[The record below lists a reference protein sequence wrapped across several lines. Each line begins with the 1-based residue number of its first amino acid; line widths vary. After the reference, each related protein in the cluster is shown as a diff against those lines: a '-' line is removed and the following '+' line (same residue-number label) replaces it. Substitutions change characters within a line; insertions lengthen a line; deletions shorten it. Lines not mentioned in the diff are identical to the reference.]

1 MTRPRILLPT
11 SYSENPKS
19 PFEEIRLPADYV
31 AAIIQAGG
39 EPLLV
44 PPLGD
49 RQVWQSIVSRGHG
62 LLLPGGPDI
71 VPAAYGQAPHKE
83 TKSSPTKRW
92 ENDSRL
98 MQWADQRRL
107 PVMGICLG
115 MQTINVCRR
124 GTLIQH
130 LPDIDPR
137 LQLHTRGTGRMRPR
151 HHVIVESDT
160 ILAGIVGHGRLD
172 VNTSHHQAV
181 DELGR
186 DLAVSAHSED
196 HLLVEAIEDTRA
208 DRFVLGVQWHPEELI
223 NEPAHAA
230 LFATLVNRAA
240 QWRHDHADTGAMV

>member
-11 SYSENPKS
+11 SYSENQQS

-31 AAIIQAGG
+31 SAIVQAGG

-49 RQVWQSIVSRGHG
+49 DQVWQSIVSRGHG
-62 LLLPGGPDI
+62 LLLPGGADI
-71 VPAAYGQAPHKE
+71 VPSAYGRLPHKE
-83 TKSSPTKRW
+83 TDPSPHKRW

-98 MQWADQRRL
+98 MQWADEHRL
-107 PVMGICLG
+107 PVLGICLG

-137 LQLHTRGTGRMRPR
+137 LQLHKRGNGRMRAR
-151 HHVIVESDT
+151 HHVLVESNT
-160 ILAGIVGHGRLD
+160 LLAEIVGAGCLD

-181 DELGR
+181 DELGH
-186 DLAVSAHSED
+186 DLAVSAQSED
-196 HLLVEAIEDTRA
+196 RLLIEAIEDTRS

-230 LFATLVNRAA
+230 LFETLVSRAA
-240 QWRHDHADTGAMV
+240 QWRRDHAETGAMV